1 MDTSHGSCGKRDR
14 EPGVEA
20 ENWGDVSFSYDFA
33 SDTLTYGGR
42 HADFF
47 AGPSLVVGFREHL
60 RESSPASN
68 TADACFAFLFD
79 ERSRVENGVFERQL
93 ETKDGGE
100 RWFSLLYVI
109 MRDADGAPLRALGAL
124 RDIDSQKQEQSRL
137 LDKSRTDMMTGL
149 LNKST
154 TEEEIRATLAH
165 MHLDDCGILF
175 MFDLDNFKVVNDTL
189 GHLAGDSV
197 LIRLARELRQT
208 FRREDIVGRVG
219 GDEFHVF
226 MCDAT
231 LEIAQKKARGLCE
244 VIHAMFP
251 EGSLSADLSLSVGIA
266 AAVGPVAYEE
276 IFRQADTALY
286 QAKANGKNRYEC
298 YGQVSRSRQGGQA
311 GQGEQHPAVPKRV
324 EHSPAAR
331 NSVMVDVIDILFSM
345 YDMRDG
351 IEKTLS
357 FMGNAF
363 QVDKIVILEKSFDMR
378 RISVAHEWTP
388 QPEAATPVCC
398 RDMPAESFRPPALLF
413 SEGVFYCSD
422 TSTLSAED
430 RAFLCDPDA
439 TAVLYRAI
447 ISEGAQMGYIGLIA
461 RGSSRIWTQQEVDT
475 LTLLSKLVGQHIR
488 QKRAAVL
495 LHENSEATRDI
506 LNSLPFALVYVISKE
521 NHRIVYLN
529 NTLRRRFPHLR
540 IGGTCH
546 ETFWDKSTPCSF
558 CPASRIGGGDSA
570 NAILK
575 DTPFGPEVDV
585 AVSSVLWESQEP
597 AYVVFITEH
606 ALSDEERE
614 RKRKEESFSLAI
626 RTAYDYAAD
635 LDPHT
640 GRYEI
645 LAMSDPTMNGL
656 PPTGDYTET
665 LAGFNSTHVDP
676 AQRKEYARLFSLEN
690 MIASFR
696 AGASQ
701 IQMNYRQSG
710 LRGLRWKNR
719 CVYPFVLQNGDTHIL
734 TCVRDITEQHE
745 KELRRQ
751 RDEANY
757 LGALQSSFTEIYRI
771 DLDNRSV
778 RCVCS
783 DPDLRNESVELLDEH
798 IARKAAA
805 CIHPND
811 RELFT
816 ALYAYAELEQHVE
829 RGRKF
834 SAEYRR
840 LARNGRYRWVSCL
853 GIPQGGKG
861 RRALIL
867 IKDITETK
875 MLAENERIAKRHDHV
890 LRDLYDGVYE
900 IDAAGRRYRTL
911 HRKDSCAA
919 LPEEGELDTMI
930 RLVSRELIHAD
941 DRDRFLRFLDLD
953 ALRLHPGKA
962 DGRRIGEFR
971 RRRED
976 GRYAWISLTLSR
988 LASAG
993 SDAEKYLV
1001 FLMDISFEKQA
1012 EDLARRDIAEEPE
1025 AW

>member
-1 MDTSHGSCGKRDR
+1 MDTSHESGMERDR
-14 EPGVEA
+14 ESGVEA
-20 ENWGDVSFSYDFA
+20 ENWGDISFSYDFV
-33 SDTLTYGGR
+33 SDTLTYSGR
-42 HADFF
+42 YADFF
-47 AGPSLVVGFREHL
+47 AGPSRVAGFREHL
-60 RESSPASN
+60 KKRSPASN
-68 TADACFAFLFD
+68 TADDCFTFLFD
-79 ERSRVENGVFERQL
+79 ERARVENGVFERQL
-93 ETKDGGE
+93 ETKDGEE

-109 MRDADGAPLRALGAL
+109 MRDADGAPIRALGAL

-149 LNKST
+149 LNKGT
-154 TEEEIRATLAH
+154 TEEEIRAALAH
-165 MHLDDCGILF
+165 ARPGSCGILF

-208 FRREDIVGRVG
+208 FRREDIIGRVG

-226 MCDAT
+226 MHDAT
-231 LEIAQKKARGLCE
+231 LEIAQKKAKSLCA
-244 VIHAMFP
+244 VMHALFP
-251 EGSLSADLSLSVGIA
+251 EGSLSAALSLSVGIA
-266 AAVGPVAYEE
+266 AAEGPVAYEE
-276 IFRQADTALY
+276 LFRQADTALY

-298 YGQVSRSRQGGQA
+298 YGRISRSSQS
-311 GQGEQHPAVPKRV
+311 GQGDQRPGASGRAER
-324 EHSPAAR
+324 SPVAR

-388 QPEAATPVCC
+388 QPEAATPACC
-398 RDMPAESFRPPALLF
+398 RDMPAENFRLPPFLF

-422 TSTLSAED
+422 TSALSAED
-430 RAFLCDPDA
+430 RAFLCDPEA
-439 TAVLYRAI
+439 TSVLYRAI

-461 RGSSRIWTQQEVDT
+461 RGGSRIWTQQEVDT

-546 ETFWDKSTPCSF
+546 ETFWNKSAPCAF
-558 CPASRIGGGDSA
+558 CPAARIGGGDSA

-626 RTAYDYAAD
+626 RTAYEYAAD
-635 LDPHT
+635 LDPYT

-656 PPTGDYTET
+656 PPAGDYDET
-665 LAGFNSTHVDP
+665 LAAFNSTHVDP

-690 MIASFR
+690 MVAAFR
-696 AGASQ
+696 VGVSQ
-701 IQMNYRQSG
+701 LQMNYRQSG

-719 CVYPFVLQNGDTHIL
+719 CAYPFVLQNGDTHIL

-745 KELRRQ
+745 KDLRRQ

-805 CIHPND
+805 CIHPDD
-811 RELFT
+811 RDLFA
-816 ALYAYAELEQHVE
+816 ALYAHAGLEQHIGQ
-829 RGRKF
+829 GRKF
-834 SAEYRR
+834 SGEYRR

-867 IKDITETK
+867 IKDITESK
-875 MLAENERIAKRHDHV
+875 LRAENERIAKRHDRV

-900 IDAAGRRYRTL
+900 IDAAGRRYRSI
-911 HRKDSCAA
+911 HRKESCAS
-919 LPEEGELDTMI
+919 LPEEGELNTVL
-930 RLVSRELIHAD
+930 RLVSREIIHAE
-941 DRDRFLRFLDLD
+941 DRERFLRFFDLNS
-953 ALRLHPGKA
+953 APSGKA

-976 GRYAWISLTLSR
+976 GRYTWISLTLSR

-993 SDAEKYLV
+993 SDAEKHLV

-1012 EDLARRDIAEEPE
+1012 EDLARRDIAAEPGD
-1025 AW
+1025 W